1 MAVQSQAAVCALA
14 LCVLG
19 PGASF
24 TQAQALPGDHVSAA
38 ASSQPA
44 DEADSGEAADDD
56 SGPSASAKQQWRI
69 ELKRQSTARGTPSES
84 TKTNL
89 KIEMLPDGPVRL
101 LRLELP
107 FPDEKTSFEGSPF
120 NPRLGDIKT
129 RLGFKA
135 VRLLGT
141 PWTTFIELTFPTADP
156 ETLGSGKYQVTLGT
170 ETSRPLISIDTAS
183 STHRWFLAAL
193 IEQVVSVAG
202 DPDTKNINYTK
213 FELGVGDVWR
223 QDYSGKLTV
232 KPVIDWEQ
240 DAKTGAV
247 AELEGA
253 INVSSNWRVTLML
266 GGQLW
271 GTGVPSTYSKRVE
284 LKIRYSF
291 WYSARGR
298 AVTWNGR
305 RDRRSAHARF
315 IAACCL

>member
-1 MAVQSQAAVCALA
+1 MAMQSHVAVCALA
-14 LCVLG
+14 LCVFG
-19 PGASF
+19 PGTSF
-24 TQAQALPGDHVSAA
+24 TKAQTLPGDHVRAA
-38 ASSQPA
+38 VSSQPA
-44 DEADSGEAADDD
+44 ADADSGETADDD
-56 SGPSASAKQQWRI
+56 SGPSARAKQRWRI

-89 KIEMLPDGPVRL
+89 KIEMLSDGPVRL

-107 FPDEKTSFEGSPF
+107 FPDDKTSFEGSPF

-156 ETLGSGKYQVTLGT
+156 ETLGSGKYQVTVGT
-170 ETSRPLISIDTAS
+170 ETSRPLISIDSAS

-202 DPDTKNINYTK
+202 DRNAKDIDYTK

-223 QDYSGKLTV
+223 ADYSVQLTI
-232 KPVIDWEQ
+232 KPVIDWVQ

-247 AELEGA
+247 AELEGGM
-253 INVSSNWRVTLML
+253 NLSDDWRISMML

-271 GTGVPSTYSKRVE
+271 GAGVPSTYSKRVE
-284 LKIRYSF
+284 FKVRYSF
-291 WYSARGR
+291 
-298 AVTWNGR
+298 
-305 RDRRSAHARF
+305 
-315 IAACCL
+315 